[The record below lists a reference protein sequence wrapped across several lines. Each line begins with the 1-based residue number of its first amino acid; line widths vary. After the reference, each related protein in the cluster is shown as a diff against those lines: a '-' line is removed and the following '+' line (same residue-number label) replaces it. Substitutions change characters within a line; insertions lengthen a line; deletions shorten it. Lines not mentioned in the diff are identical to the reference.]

1 MLRVSLENKELP
13 LFAGLC
19 FFLSLIDV
27 MIPKPVVFFRL
38 GLANLAIML
47 AMDVLSA
54 RSFFFL
60 LLVKV
65 LGQAMLSGTIFSYVI
80 IFSLIGTFSSGS
92 IIYFLNFLR
101 KKGWISFVGISM
113 LGAFVSNVSQ
123 WLFARFVLFGE
134 GAWYIL
140 PPMMLLSLITSL
152 LIGLFANNFY
162 LSSIWYEGL
171 LTGEI
176 KLTNYEKN
184 LCISV
189 EKKESSI
196 HRFVVG
202 GLLILMLM
210 FIDLPELKIIIFASS
225 LILCVI
231 EKVKINIFHLI
242 FTSLCIIIINLFP
255 PYGYVLFEYHLFD
268 IFPIIITKEALLQGI
283 VKAALFEGLLCI
295 SKWMLKDDLNIRG
308 KVGDVVKKALYV
320 FQRLMV
326 CKNEIKMKNLV
337 GSLDSVLLSLDKIL

>member
-1 MLRVSLENKELP
+1 MLRVPLENKELP

-38 GLANLAIML
+38 GLANLALML
-47 AMDVLSA
+47 AMDVLSM
-54 RSFFFL
+54 RSFFLL

-80 IFSLIGTFSSGS
+80 VFSFIGTFSSGS
-92 IIYFLNFLR
+92 VMYLLNFLR
-101 KKGWISFVGISM
+101 RKGWVSFVGISM
-113 LGAFVSNVSQ
+113 IGALVSNISQ
-123 WLFARFVLFGE
+123 WLFARYVLFGE

-140 PPMMLLSLITSL
+140 PPMMVLSLITSL
-152 LIGLFANNFY
+152 LIGLFANSFY
-162 LSSIWYEGL
+162 LSSLWYEGL

-176 KLTNYEKN
+176 QRVDYGKN
-184 LCISV
+184 IYRV
-189 EKKESSI
+189 EKKNSNVY
-196 HRFVVG
+196 RFVVG
-202 GLLILMLM
+202 GLLLLLLI
-210 FIDLPELKIIIFASS
+210 FIDLPELKIILFASS

-231 EKVKINIFHLI
+231 EKIKINTFYLI
-242 FTSLCIIIINLFP
+242 FTYLCIVAINLFQ

-268 IFPIIITKEALLQGI
+268 IIPIIITKEALLQGI
-283 VKAALFEGLLCI
+283 EKASLFEGLLCL
-295 SKWMLKDDLNIRG
+295 SKWMLKDDLNING
-308 KVGDVVKKALYV
+308 KIGSIIKNALYV
-320 FQRLMV
+320 FQRLMM